1 VPLARQRWVWAPVW
15 PMPLRDHHLRLRPA
29 MARQRPEACTRPP
42 GQMTPVDPAAQVD
55 PARVGRVAPAV
66 LENTARADLVDL
78 LVDPA
83 AQVVPDPAALV
94 ARADLDTQ
102 AALVPMV
109 RVVRADLVVP
119 VVPVAR
125 AVPVGQA
132 VLGTGTLSVAT
143 STEPRGEKDPL
154 PGATASHPGRTGE
167 GRSRR
172 PADGGTMA
180 RSTTGATK
188 KHPCGTPDSTS
199 GASTSS
205 ESGSRCK

>member
-1 VPLARQRWVWAPVW
+1 LRPERLPVPLARQRWVWAPVW

-29 MARQRPEACTRPP
+29 MARQRPEACTRRP
-42 GQMTPVDPAAQVD
+42 GQMIRVDPAAQVG
-55 PARVGRVAPAV
+55 PVRVVRAAPAV
-66 LENTARADLVDL
+66 LGNMARADPV
-78 LVDPA
+78 A
-83 AQVVPDPAALV
+83 PDPAALV

>member
-15 PMPLRDHHLRLRPA
+15 PMPLRDHHLRVRPA
-29 MARQRPEACTRPP
+29 MARQRPEACTRRP
-42 GQMTPVDPAAQVD
+42 GQMIRVDPAAQVG
-55 PARVGRVAPAV
+55 PVRVVRAAPAV
-66 LENTARADLVDL
+66 LGNMARADPVDL
-78 LVDPA
+78 LADPA
-83 AQVVPDPAALV
+83 AQVGPVAPDPAALV

-102 AALVPMV
+102 AATVP
-109 RVVRADLVVP
+109 VVRADP
-119 VVPVAR
+119 VVPAAR
-125 AVPVGQA
+125 AVPV
-132 VLGTGTLSVAT
+132 VLGTGTRSVAT
-143 STEPRGEKDPL
+143 STTEPRGDKDPL
-154 PGATASHPGRTGE
+154 LGATASHPGRTGE

-188 KHPCGTPDSTS
+188 RRPCGTPDSTS

>member
-1 VPLARQRWVWAPVW
+1 
-15 PMPLRDHHLRLRPA
+15 

-102 AALVPMV
+102 AALV

-119 VVPVAR
+119 VAR
-125 AVPVGQA
+125 AVPVRQA

>member
-1 VPLARQRWVWAPVW
+1 MPLARQRWVWAPVW
-15 PMPLRDHHLRLRPA
+15 PMPLRDHHLRVRPA
-29 MARQRPEACTRPP
+29 MARQRPEACTRRP
-42 GQMTPVDPAAQVD
+42 GQMIRVDPAAQVG
-55 PARVGRVAPAV
+55 PVRVVRAGPAV
-66 LENTARADLVDL
+66 LGNMARADPVDL
-78 LVDPA
+78 LADPA
-83 AQVVPDPAALV
+83 AQVGPDPAALV

-119 VVPVAR
+119 VAR

-132 VLGTGTLSVAT
+132 VLGTGTRSVAT
-143 STEPRGEKDPL
+143 STTEPRGDKDPL
-154 PGATASHPGRTGE
+154 LGATASHPGRTGE

-180 RSTTGATK
+180 RSTTGATRR
-188 KHPCGTPDSTS
+188 HPCGTPDSTS

-205 ESGSRCK
+205 GSGSRCK